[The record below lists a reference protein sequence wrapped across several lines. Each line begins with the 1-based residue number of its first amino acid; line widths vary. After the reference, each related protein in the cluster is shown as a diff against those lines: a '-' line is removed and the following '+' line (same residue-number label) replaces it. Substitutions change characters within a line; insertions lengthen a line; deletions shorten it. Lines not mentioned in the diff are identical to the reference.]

1 MNGLLGVGNPCLGD
15 DALGPVFA
23 RAFRADGWR
32 CWNGSI
38 APENVVSPIR
48 RAGVSLLVLLDAAEM
63 DLEPGAIRVLP
74 PDRLVSTGGF
84 GTHAPSLAGLA
95 GYLATFI
102 PEVRVVGIQPL
113 SCRPGDR
120 LSPPVRAALKRLG
133 AMLREIG
140 GERHAPPPGNARLQ
154 LGADALWRALLP

>member
-1 MNGLLGVGNPCLGD
+1 MNGLLGVGNPRLGD

-23 RAFRADGWR
+23 RAFRDPAWR

-38 APENVVSPIR
+38 APENYVSPIR

-63 DLEPGAIRVLP
+63 GLEPGAIRVLP
-74 PDRLVSTGGF
+74 PDRLSSTGGF

-95 GYLATFI
+95 AYLSTFI
-102 PEVRVVGIQPL
+102 PAVRVVGIQPL

-133 AMLREIG
+133 AMLRAGAAFEKEG
-140 GERHAPPPGNARLQ
+140 HHPGP
-154 LGADALWRALLP
+154 LP